1 MFRVIDCVLTS
12 KNGKMTAVLTLSGT
26 GYDYLCLGT
35 KEEAAAAD
43 SSTWVPYVADA
54 NGKYTYEIPVEALD
68 NGIAVAAF
76 SHKNQIWYDR
86 ILTFQ
91 SSTLNKI
98 GDVQDDPQP
107 DTAPDTTIT
116 ATPAPTAKPNKKPT
130 ATPTPTATPK
140 PDKKPE
146 EESKYES
153 DLSGGTASVNS
164 STTLAD

>member
-98 GDVQDDPQP
+98 GDVQILLLTQQSQQLLHPLQNQIKNRQQLLHQQQLQSQ
-107 DTAPDTTIT
+107 TRNR
-116 ATPAPTAKPNKKPT
+116 KRNPNT
-130 ATPTPTATPK
+130 NLT
-140 PDKKPE
+140 
-146 EESKYES
+146 
-153 DLSGGTASVNS
+153 
-164 STTLAD
+164 

>member
-43 SSTWVPYVADA
+43 SSTWIPYGTDA

-91 SSTLNKI
+91 SS
-98 GDVQDDPQP
+98 
-107 DTAPDTTIT
+107 
-116 ATPAPTAKPNKKPT
+116 
-130 ATPTPTATPK
+130 
-140 PDKKPE
+140 
-146 EESKYES
+146 
-153 DLSGGTASVNS
+153 NS
-164 STTLAD
+164 CTHCKTK

>member
-86 ILTFQ
+86 IDFP
-91 SSTLNKI
+91 
-98 GDVQDDPQP
+98 VQHF
-107 DTAPDTTIT
+107 
-116 ATPAPTAKPNKKPT
+116 K
-130 ATPTPTATPK
+130 
-140 PDKKPE
+140 
-146 EESKYES
+146 
-153 DLSGGTASVNS
+153 
-164 STTLAD
+164 